1 MSIDTA
7 YLLLSS
13 SFVFRNVQA
22 LLGKDNCNV
31 SSEDKD
37 GMIPLHIACQNGHTK
52 IAGLLLD
59 RGTDIDHKNAEGST
73 PLDLAVKARHKETV
87 RHLLSK

>member
-1 MSIDTA
+1 M
-7 YLLLSS
+7 
-13 SFVFRNVQA
+13 

-37 GMIPLHIACQNGHTK
+37 GMTPLHIACQNGHTK

-59 RGTDIDHKNAEGST
+59 RGTDIYHKNAEGST
-73 PLDLAVKARHKETV
+73 PLDLAVKARRNETV